1 MDFSLS
7 SDAMSQSDFEFYKLE
22 TDKKLREM
30 ERRRKKTETCHA
42 EWIRDLDDR
51 MLFCGRLTVISI
63 FLSVVAILLSV
74 LT

>member
-1 MDFSLS
+1 MDYAVS
-7 SDAMSQSDFEFYKLE
+7 SDAMSQSEFDFYKLE

-30 ERRRKKTETCHA
+30 DRKRKKTENCHA

-51 MLFCGRLTVISI
+51 MLFCGRLTVVSI
-63 FLSVVAILLSV
+63 FLSVIAIVLSV

>member
-1 MDFSLS
+1 MDFSVS
-7 SDAMSQSDFEFYKLE
+7 SDDMRQGEFDFYKLE
-22 TDKKLREM
+22 TEKKLREM

-63 FLSVVAILLSV
+63 FLSVVAIVLSV